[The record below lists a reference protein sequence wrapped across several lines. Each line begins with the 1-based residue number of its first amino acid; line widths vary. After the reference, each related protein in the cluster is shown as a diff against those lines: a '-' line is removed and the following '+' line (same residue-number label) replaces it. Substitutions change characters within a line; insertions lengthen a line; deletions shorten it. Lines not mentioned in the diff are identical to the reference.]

1 MTDLDKDRILRR
13 IKKCLALSKSD
24 NEHEAA
30 AALRQAKRMM
40 DKYGIDAT
48 EASAPDYEVH
58 DLSEGKARKS
68 RLTQAE
74 RALYSVVAR
83 FFGCTLY
90 SDNGWPVIVGVS
102 PAPKIVE
109 YAANVLLRQMR
120 RGYDQVAADIEKQAG
135 RDMGVSFKRKARHSY
150 SVAWAVSVE
159 SKVHEFAAA
168 IMPEQKKGHESAVS
182 KHWGMDLSNLKSSA
196 VRGVNVECPVSAF
209 AARAGL
215 RDGQEANLSVA
226 MESEYSP
233 PARLSAVQVHE
244 KK

>member
-1 MTDLDKDRILRR
+1 MNDSEKDRILRR
-13 IKKCLALSKSD
+13 IKKCLALSSSD

-58 DLSEGKARKS
+58 DLSSGKIHKS

-74 RALYSVVAR
+74 KALYSLVAR
-83 FFGCTLY
+83 FFGCSLY
-90 SDNGWPVIVGVS
+90 SDRGWPVIVGVS

-120 RGYDQVAADIEKQAG
+120 RGYDEVAADIEKRAG
-135 RDMGVSFKRKARHSY
+135 RDIGVSFKRKARHSY

-159 SKVHEFAAA
+159 SKVREFAAA
-168 IMPEQKKGHESAVS
+168 IMPEQQKGHENAAS
-182 KHWGMDLSNLKSSA
+182 KHWGMDASKVKRA
-196 VRGVNVECPVSAF
+196 TIRGVSEKCVVSAF
-209 AARAGL
+209 AAQAGYQ
-215 RDGQEANLSVA
+215 DGKEANLNMA
-226 MESEYSP
+226 MQNEYSQQ
-233 PARLSAVQVHE
+233 ARLGAETTQ
-244 KK
+244 

>member
-1 MTDLDKDRILRR
+1 MNNIEKDRILRR
-13 IKKCLALSKSD
+13 IKKCLALSHSD

-40 DKYGIDAT
+40 DKYGIDVT
-48 EASAPDYEVH
+48 EASAPDYEVY
-58 DLSEGKARKS
+58 DLSSGKAHKS

-74 RALYSVVAR
+74 RALYSLVAR
-83 FFGCTLY
+83 FFGCSLY
-90 SDNGWPVIVGVS
+90 SDRGWPVIVGVS

-120 RGYDQVAADIEKQAG
+120 RGYDEVAADIEKQAG
-135 RDMGVSFKRKARHSY
+135 RDIGVSFKRKARHSY

-159 SKVHEFAAA
+159 SKVHEFAAV
-168 IMPEQKKGHESAVS
+168 IIPEQKKGHESAVS
-182 KHWGMDLSNLKSSA
+182 KHWNMDLSGLKSST
-196 VRGVNVECPVSAF
+196 VRGINVKCPVSAF

-215 RDGQEANLSVA
+215 QDGKEANLSMA

-233 PARLSAVQVHE
+233 PARLSSEIAR
-244 KK
+244 